1 MSLSVSKFTSL
12 RQASLLEQAKDAISA
27 TNERQKSMPPK
38 ELKVTKQSPHNQPK
52 QKKEHVA
59 AQEYQPRNDVSR
71 LQANNTVQK
80 WDL

>member
-1 MSLSVSKFTSL
+1 
-12 RQASLLEQAKDAISA
+12 
-27 TNERQKSMPPK
+27 MPPK
-38 ELKVTKQSPHNQPK
+38 ELKVTKQSPHSQPK